1 MTKHLDDNEGEDQHH
16 DLALDAPDIVHLKQ
30 LKGNLES
37 VSHQLQEYFD
47 ILLIVRGQF
56 EMLAILIH

>member
-1 MTKHLDDNEGEDQHH
+1 MTKHLDDNEGEDQLHV
-16 DLALDAPDIVHLKQ
+16 LYLDADDTVHLKE

-47 ILLIVRGQF
+47 I
-56 EMLAILIH
+56 